1 MTPRE
6 IKEKEIREAKIHM
19 AAVACVR
26 AIRRCESLGIE
37 VVDWA
42 NRGEE
47 ITEIEIKDF
56 HGLGGDRRRLFL
68 V

>member
-1 MTPRE
+1 MARQE
-6 IKEKEIREAKIHM
+6 MKEKEIREVQIHL
-19 AAVACVR
+19 AAAAYVR

-42 NRGEE
+42 NQGEQ

-56 HGLGGDRRRLFL
+56 HGADGDRRRFFL
-68 V
+68 